1 MRIFAFL
8 FAFLHARGVPKK
20 FRSTIQEQ
28 YDQLD
33 ILLFDTMSEFALV
46 VDELEARNKE
56 LEKSEQN
63 LRAKLEKQR
72 SDLARELEELAEP
85 LEEAVEQTPDQIE
98 PEKREDSSL

>member
-1 MRIFAFL
+1 MLDLWEDMDYMQDRIDDLILDTREDFA
-8 FAFLHARGVPKK
+8 AIVSSCQKENK
-20 FRSTIQEQ
+20 
-28 YDQLD
+28 
-33 ILLFDTMSEFALV
+33 
-46 VDELEARNKE
+46 ELKARNKE

-85 LEEAVEQTPDQIE
+85 LEEAAEQTPDQVE